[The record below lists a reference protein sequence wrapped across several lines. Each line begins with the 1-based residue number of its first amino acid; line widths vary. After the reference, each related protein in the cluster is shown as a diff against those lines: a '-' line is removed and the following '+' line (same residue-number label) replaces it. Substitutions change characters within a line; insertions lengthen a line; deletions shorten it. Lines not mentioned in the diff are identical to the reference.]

1 MTSSLTRRQFLASS
15 AVLAAWARL
24 SAADADPFG
33 GFILGVQSYT
43 FRNFD
48 LEQALK
54 RTQDLGLNYAEFY
67 RKHIPTDSSP
77 ENLRGILALCAE
89 YKVKPVSFGVEK
101 FTKDHDKN
109 KKLFDFA
116 QAIGI
121 KFVSADPDP
130 DSFDSLDKLC
140 EETKIAI
147 AIHPHGPSGKG
158 LHRWYSPTKIL
169 EAVKNHNPLIGTCLD
184 TGHLIRTAQLGE
196 KLDPAE
202 QIKIM
207 GARNFG
213 LHLKDHDNK
222 RRTDVPFGS
231 PDGVLDVAGVLKA
244 LREVNFKGYL
254 AIEYEANPA
263 DPSPDMKK
271 CVAYVK
277 DAVKKL
283 G

>member
-1 MTSSLTRRQFLASS
+1 MTSSLSRRQFLASS
-15 AVLAAWARL
+15 VALAAATRL
-24 SAADADPFG
+24 HSADADPFG
-33 GFILGVQSYT
+33 GFIFGIQSYT
-43 FRNFD
+43 FRQFN

-54 RTQDLGLNYAEFY
+54 RMKECGVQYAEFF
-67 RKHIPTDSSP
+67 RNHIPTDSSP
-77 ENLRGILALCAE
+77 DKLKGILALCTE
-89 YKVKPVSFGVEK
+89 YNVKPVAFGVEK

-109 KKLFDFA
+109 QKLFDFA

-121 KFVSADPDP
+121 KYMSADPDP

-140 EETKIAI
+140 EKTGIAI

-184 TGHLIRTAQLGE
+184 TGHLIRTQQVGE
-196 KLDPAE
+196 KLDPVE

-222 RRTDVPFGS
+222 RKTDVVFGS
-231 PDGVLDVAGVLKA
+231 PYGVLDVPGVLKA
-244 LREVNFKGYL
+244 LREVKFKGYI
-254 AIEYEANPA
+254 AIEYEANPS
-263 DPSPDMKK
+263 DPSADVQK
-271 CVAYVK
+271 CVAYVQ